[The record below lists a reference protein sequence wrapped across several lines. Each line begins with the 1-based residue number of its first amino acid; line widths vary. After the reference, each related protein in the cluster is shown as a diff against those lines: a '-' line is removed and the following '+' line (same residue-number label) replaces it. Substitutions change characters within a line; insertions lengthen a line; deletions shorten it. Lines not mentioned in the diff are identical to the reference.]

1 MLTEVSKEVLSTYIV
16 YSTSSVNSSNTHP
29 PWQGFSSSYNDLY
42 DPFKGPFCTGTSSTY
57 QEDIGTVAAAAE
69 GGRARFEART
79 SIVVVL
85 LGHSVSLHGA
95 LRIA

>member
-1 MLTEVSKEVLSTYIV
+1 M
-16 YSTSSVNSSNTHP
+16 NSSNTHP

-57 QEDIGTVAAAAE
+57 QDIGTVAAAAE

>member
-1 MLTEVSKEVLSTYIV
+1 MLTEVSKEYIV

-57 QEDIGTVAAAAE
+57 QDIGTVAAAAE